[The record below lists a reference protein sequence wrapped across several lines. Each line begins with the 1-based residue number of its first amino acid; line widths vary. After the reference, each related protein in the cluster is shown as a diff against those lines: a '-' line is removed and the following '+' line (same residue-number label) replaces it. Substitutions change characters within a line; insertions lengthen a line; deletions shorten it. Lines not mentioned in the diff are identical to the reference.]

1 MYIKYN
7 GQKYVCERFHLTDDN
22 TAKYYGLPSDF
33 PSPVSGEIELF
44 TDDGFFLRGDD
55 AADYLRQIFSDGVLT
70 FTNTPEP
77 EPEPVPEPEP
87 GPEEPTM
94 AERVEE
100 LESENKIL
108 TAKVAALS
116 DQNDF
121 QEELIV
127 ELANIV
133 YA

>member
-1 MYIKYN
+1 MYIQIEKNHDGSHAFQN
-7 GQKYVCERFHLTDDN
+7 GGTLQ
-22 TAKYYGLPSDF
+22 
-33 PSPVSGEIELF
+33 
-44 TDDGFFLRGDD
+44 DGWAFWD
-55 AADYLRQIFSDGVLT
+55 
-70 FTNTPEP
+70 TNTV
-77 EPEPVPEPEP
+77 PVPSSFPWVDIVVEDVTHSAITDGDKVLVAEYTRPEVISAIEREITESEPIQVE
-87 GPEEPTM
+87 T
-94 AERVEE
+94 AEQKRITA

-108 TAKVAALS
+108 SRQVAALS